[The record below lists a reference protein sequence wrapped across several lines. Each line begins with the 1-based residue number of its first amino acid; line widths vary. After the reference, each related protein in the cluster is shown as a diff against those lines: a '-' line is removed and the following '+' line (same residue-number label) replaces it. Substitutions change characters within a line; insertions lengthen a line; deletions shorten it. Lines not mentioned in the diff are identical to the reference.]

1 MAPKKID
8 IEKISDFII
17 NFCNEQ
23 GVSISPLKLQKL
35 LYYVQAWHLV
45 YFNQNPLFEDV
56 PEAWVNGPV
65 YRVIYKKHKRTDIYN
80 DIHLRRSS
88 DTNTMLNELILSKEQ
103 KDYLVSVLKNYAF
116 MSHDRLVFLTH
127 SEKPWNEARA
137 GVGDFE
143 YSENKISHELIYKYY
158 KDLIDKENSK
168 K

>member
-35 LYYVQAWHLV
+35 LYYIQAWHLV

-65 YRVIYKKHKRTDIYN
+65 YRTIYDRFKDIGIYDN
-80 DIHLRRSS
+80 IPSNKAQ
-88 DTNTMLNELILSKEQ
+88 NTKEIIEGLDLTTEQ
-103 KDYLVSVLKNYAF
+103 KEFLDSVLQHYAF
-116 MSHDRLVFLTH
+116 MTHDKLVYLTH
-127 SEKPWNEARA
+127 AEKPWNEARR
-137 GVGDFE
+137 GLSNFE
-143 YSENKISHELIYKYY
+143 YSNKDITHNLMYSYYSEL
-158 KDLIDKENSK
+158 SAK